1 MQNVMHH
8 ERQASPCTL
17 FHTLF
22 DMETACHDL
31 PHSITSTELAVYP
44 FMMLVR
50 ERLHHATA
58 APGPVLLRVTLR
70 GHCYHDGPHVMDQL
84 RVGDGLQLVR
94 EPENDFD
101 EHAVAV
107 HWKGAHLGYLPREHN
122 RVVASSQGRAVDGCK
137 STARRHELPHRHRGH
152 WQYQVGEN
160 RRAGWRGTDTIDRAN
175 CRFCHGTASCWA
187 ADLGRKVLPGGRGLR
202 KLDLQL

>member
-1 MQNVMHH
+1 MDLVKSANSVRRPF
-8 ERQASPCTL
+8 ERMMMKRSDFL
-17 FHTLF
+17 KGL
-22 DMETACHDL
+22 
-31 PHSITSTELAVYP
+31 LAQGAL
-44 FMMLVR
+44 MS
-50 ERLHHATA
+50 LHRGDATA

-122 RVVASSQGRAVDGCK
+122 RVVASLLDQGVDLRA
-137 STARRHELPHRHRGH
+137 ELVMLRDAKH
-152 WQYQVGEN
+152 
-160 RRAGWRGTDTIDRAN
+160 
-175 CRFCHGTASCWA
+175 A
-187 ADLGRKVLPGGRGLR
+187 APCVAEVRLAA
-202 KLDLQL
+202 